1 MLKKIIAFSL
11 AEVLMVAAI
20 AGIVGALTI
29 PNMKKAYD
37 KKARIAKAKTTFA
50 TLDSAISQIDYDKTF
65 RLEGTESVN
74 FMNELQQ
81 RASFRHVCGS
91 QKDSTACFPTKKF
104 TESSSEELKMS
115 AWLQLAS
122 FAKICSTGI
131 LKNGTEIAVCVI
143 YKQPYNGGV
152 WKDYYGF
159 IVVDVNGAK
168 VGSQVRGEDI
178 FVFKIGT
185 TGIIP
190 FEKSTEANIF
200 DE

>member
-1 MLKKIIAFSL
+1 MFKKLIAFSL

-50 TLDSAISQIDYDKTF
+50 TLDSALSQVDYGK
-65 RLEGTESVN
+65 
-74 FMNELQQ
+74 
-81 RASFRHVCGS
+81 SFRRDGITASTNLMTDMEQYVHFRYLCGS
-91 QKDSTACFPTKKF
+91 QKDSTSCFPTKKF
-104 TESSSEELKMS
+104 TESSSESTKMS

-122 FAKICSTGI
+122 MAKICSTGI
-131 LKNGTEIAVCVI
+131 LKNGSEIALCVLSTN
-143 YKQPYNGGV
+143 PTNG
-152 WKDYYGF
+152 YYGF

-178 FVFKIGT
+178 FVYKIVDTGLT
-185 TGIIP
+185 TYN
-190 FEKSTEANIF
+190 KSTESEIF
-200 DE
+200 DN